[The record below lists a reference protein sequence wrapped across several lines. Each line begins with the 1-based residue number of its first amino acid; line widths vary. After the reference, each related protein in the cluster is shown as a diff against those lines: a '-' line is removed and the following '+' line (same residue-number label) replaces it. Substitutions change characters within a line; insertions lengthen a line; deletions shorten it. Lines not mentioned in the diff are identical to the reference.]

1 MAIFLHSEVPNFS
14 FEKKNIIKDW
24 LRKVILSEESLAGD
38 LNFIVVSDE
47 ELLRINQKF
56 LKHDYYTDVITF
68 NYNVKTI
75 ISGDVYMSY
84 ERIVENAQNF
94 NIPVILE
101 LNRVMVHGL
110 LHLLGYKDETRD
122 QKEEIRS
129 KENQYLDFL

>member
-14 FEKKNIIKDW
+14 FEKKKIIKDW
-24 LRKVILSEESLAGD
+24 LREVILSEESLVGD

-68 NYNVKTI
+68 NYNVKAL

-84 ERIVENAQNF
+84 ERIVENALNF
-94 NIPVILE
+94 SIPVILE

-110 LHLLGYKDETRD
+110 LHLIGYKDETKD

-129 KENQYLDFL
+129 KENQYLAFL

>member
-1 MAIFLHSEVPNFS
+1 M
-14 FEKKNIIKDW
+14 
-24 LRKVILSEESLAGD
+24 
-38 LNFIVVSDE
+38 VSDE

-68 NYNVKTI
+68 NYNVKAL

-84 ERIVENAQNF
+84 ERIVENALNF
-94 NIPVILE
+94 SIPVILE

-110 LHLLGYKDETRD
+110 LHLIGYKDETKD

-129 KENQYLDFL
+129 KENQYLAFL